1 MMHELSIAMS
11 LVEVSCEELERQAG
25 TRVEAL
31 HVRIGPL
38 SGVIP
43 GSLLSAFQLAS
54 EGTPIQGARLAI
66 EETSVRV
73 LCPSCSQERPIESIQ
88 SLRCADCGTATPEIV
103 GGQELELVS
112 LEISGEPVQC

>member
-1 MMHELSIAMS
+1 MHELSIAVS
-11 LVEVSCEELERQAG
+11 LVEVGCEELERQAG

-38 SGVIP
+38 SGVVP
-43 GSLLSAFQLAS
+43 GSLLTAFELAA

-73 LCPSCSQERPIESIQ
+73 LCPACSEERSIES
-88 SLRCADCGTATPEIV
+88 LRSFRCSDCGTPTPEIV
-103 GGQELELVS
+103 GGRELELVS
-112 LEISGEPVQC
+112 LEISGEPVEC